1 MQIKYTLD
9 AFASLTTLLN
19 YIESKNT
26 QGAGLRWLE
35 SYESFLTKELIN
47 IKRLSFCKNA
57 VFNKLQLNCIY
68 FNEWLI
74 AISIHEDFILV
85 EAFLHKSRIKD

>member
-1 MQIKYTLD
+1 MQIKYSLD
-9 AFASLTTLLN
+9 AFASLTSLIN

-26 QGAGLRWLE
+26 KGAGFRWLE
-35 SYESFLTKELIN
+35 RYEAFLTKELIN
-47 IKRLSFCKNA
+47 IKRLSLCKNA
-57 VFNKLQLNCIY
+57 VFNKLQLHCIY

-85 EAFLHKSRIKD
+85 EAFLHKSRIRD